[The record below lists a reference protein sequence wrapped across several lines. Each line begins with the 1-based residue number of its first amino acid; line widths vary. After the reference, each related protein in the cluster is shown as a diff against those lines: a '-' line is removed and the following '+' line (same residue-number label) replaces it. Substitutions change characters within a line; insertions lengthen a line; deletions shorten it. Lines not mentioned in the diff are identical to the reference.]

1 MKNFLKI
8 TCLVLLVAEL
18 LLLIK
23 LRIDTPVLT
32 HSRLEAAP
40 AAQANTPQEAEYVAL
55 PALTQTPAPEAVST
69 PAPTPA
75 PTPTP
80 PPEYVI
86 SFVGDCTLWSN
97 QNYERHPAGFAGVMG
112 DDYAYPFSNTVQFFA
127 NDELTLAN
135 CECTLTDNPNMSY
148 DYTQV
153 VFPFRAPTAYAEVF
167 NQGGVDFVTTA
178 NNHMMDCYQAGADS
192 TWAALEEHGVP
203 FGKEGEAKIV
213 ETQNGLKIGEYC
225 SGQDLAPNKNK
236 ALAGI
241 QQLLDDGAEYIICA
255 LHWGKELYYTPNA
268 SQIDL
273 AHACI
278 DAGADLI
285 YGSHTHCLQPIEEY
299 NGGLILY
306 SCGNWIFGGNTMPSD
321 PDTALFQ
328 VTLERKEDGS
338 LVRKGSVD
346 VIPCCVSSN
355 LAGAA
360 KNEQN
365 YNNYCPTPY
374 ETDSEPF
381 NRVFAKLTGEFQP
394 SSQGADYTD
403 WLLQQ
408 GGGSE

>member
-32 HSRLEAAP
+32 HSRLETAP

-69 PAPTPA
+69 PEPTLA

-86 SFVGDCTLWSN
+86 SCVGDCTLWSN

-167 NQGGVDFVTTA
+167 NEGGVDFVTTA

-192 TWAALEEHGVP
+192 TYAALEAHGVP
-203 FGKEGEAKIV
+203 YGREGQAQIV
-213 ETQNGLKIGEYC
+213 TTAHGLRIGIYC
-225 SGQDLAPNKNK
+225 SGTDLAPNKTK
-236 ALAGI
+236 AIAAV
-241 QQLLDDGAEYIICA
+241 QQLQAEGQE
-255 LHWGKELYYTPNA
+255 H
-268 SQIDL
+268 D
-273 AHACI
+273 
-278 DAGADLI
+278 
-285 YGSHTHCLQPIEEY
+285 SH
-299 NGGLILY
+299 N
-306 SCGNWIFGGNTMPSD
+306 D
-321 PDTALFQ
+321 
-328 VTLERKEDGS
+328 
-338 LVRKGSVD
+338 
-346 VIPCCVSSN
+346 
-355 LAGAA
+355 AA
-360 KNEQN
+360 KHAV
-365 YNNYCPTPY
+365 P
-374 ETDSEPF
+374 
-381 NRVFAKLTGEFQP
+381 KLFSFRLSHNP
-394 SSQGADYTD
+394 RSCF
-403 WLLQQ
+403 LR
-408 GGGSE
+408 

>member
-32 HSRLEAAP
+32 HSRLETAP

-69 PAPTPA
+69 PEPTPA

-167 NQGGVDFVTTA
+167 NEGGVDFVTTA

-192 TWAALEEHGVP
+192 TYAALEAHGVP
-203 FGKEGEAKIV
+203 YGREGQAQIV
-213 ETQNGLKIGEYC
+213 TTAHGLRIGIYC
-225 SGQDLAPNKNK
+225 SGTDLAPNKTK
-236 ALAGI
+236 AIAAV
-241 QQLLDDGAEYIICA
+241 QQLQAEGAEYIICA
-255 LHWGKELYYTPNA
+255 FHWGQELYYKPNA
-268 SQIDL
+268 AQIDL

-278 DAGADLI
+278 DAGADFI
-285 YGSHTHCLQPIEEY
+285 YGSHSHCLQPLEIY
-299 NGGLILY
+299 NNAVILY
-306 SCGNWIFGGNTMPSD
+306 SCGNWSFGGSTMPTD
-321 PDTALFQ
+321 PDTAIFQ
-328 VTLERKEDGS
+328 LRLKRAEDGS
-338 LVRKGSVD
+338 LVPTGMD
-346 VIPCCVSSN
+346 IIPCCVSSDIE
-355 LAGAA
+355 GANTKA
-360 KNEQN
+360 QN

-374 ETDSEPF
+374 EKDSPEYL
-381 NRVFAKLTGEFQP
+381 RVMSKITGEYQP
-394 SSQGADYTD
+394 ASQGADYSDYYASRAT
-403 WLLQQ
+403 
-408 GGGSE
+408 E